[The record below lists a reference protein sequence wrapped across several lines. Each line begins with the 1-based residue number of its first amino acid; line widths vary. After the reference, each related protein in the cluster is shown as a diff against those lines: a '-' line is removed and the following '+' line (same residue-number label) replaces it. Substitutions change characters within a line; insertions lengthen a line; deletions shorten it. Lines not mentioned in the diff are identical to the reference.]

1 MFKFK
6 WADLHFS
13 AVTFCAAMLA
23 LYLSMSIDL
32 QQPYW
37 AMMTVYIVS
46 QPLAAAVRS
55 KAIYRLLG
63 TFFGASVAVVMVPR
77 LANSPVILCLAMAF
91 WVGGCLAIS
100 MLDRSPRSYMMML
113 AGYTVAIIG
122 FSSVSNPEG
131 IFNLAVARTEE
142 IVLGILCATLVHSL
156 WFPRPVGEVIRSRIE
171 TWFGDADQWALDILH
186 GNDPAAT
193 SQDRVRLAAAASEIH
208 IMATHLP
215 FDTSNLRET
224 TAVVRTL
231 HSQIVMLI
239 PILSSLSDRLAALR
253 REKPDLDRQSNRA
266 ITQVSD
272 WIKAGALE
280 EEAAP
285 LIVRLE
291 EISGGV
297 DGRDWYALN
306 QLGLFA
312 RLQDVVRMM
321 NQGRMLL
328 KQLHDPLA
336 PLSGA
341 LEEIVTTISARPLH
355 RDFGLAL
362 LSGATASVAI
372 LITCAVWIGLGWA
385 EGGASAMVAA
395 ILCCLFAAMDDP
407 APAIKSFGV
416 SLLIAGP
423 LAATYLFVV
432 FPSIDNFPLLVM
444 ALAPTMLTIGM
455 LSLDPRFAAPA
466 MVVLLNFGNS
476 MAIQERM
483 STDFASFLNTN
494 LSQFFGLLTAIFV
507 TRTLRSMSTDASA
520 QRLLWH
526 TWKSLASLATSKS
539 DDNQAVFTSR
549 MVDRLGLLTPRLAAT
564 KDEKLAGM
572 DTLRELRVGMDLF
585 VLKNARAGL
594 SSEARLLV
602 DKLLGAVGTHYSA
615 HTAGIHSSD
624 DQLLSILDQALNMLS
639 SSAPDG
645 RGRALTALVGLRQN
659 LFPLVSFSP
668 SAPSEAAS

>member
-1 MFKFK
+1 
-6 WADLHFS
+6 
-13 AVTFCAAMLA
+13 MLA

-55 KAIYRLLG
+55 KAVYRLLG
-63 TFFGASVAVVMVPR
+63 TLLGACVAVVMVPR

-91 WVGGCLAIS
+91 WVGGCLSIS
-100 MLDRSPRSYMMML
+100 MLDRSPRSYIMML
-113 AGYTVAIIG
+113 AGYTAAIIG
-122 FSSVSNPEG
+122 FSSVSHPEG
-131 IFNLAVARTEE
+131 IFYLAVARTEE
-142 IVLGILCATLVHSL
+142 IILGILCATIVHSL
-156 WFPRPVGEVIRSRIE
+156 WFPRPVGEVIRTRIE
-171 TWFGDADQWALDILH
+171 TWFGDADQWAMDILH
-186 GNDPAAT
+186 GSDPVAT

-253 REKPDLDRQSNRA
+253 KESSGLDRQSNRA
-266 ITQVSD
+266 IAQVSD
-272 WIKAGALE
+272 WIKMGALE
-280 EEAAP
+280 EGVASLMEK
-285 LIVRLE
+285 LE
-291 EISGGV
+291 EISSGV
-297 DGRDWYALN
+297 EGRDWYALN
-306 QLGLFA
+306 QLGLLA
-312 RLQDVVRMM
+312 RLQDMVSMM
-321 NQGRMLL
+321 HQGRMLL
-328 KQLHDPLA
+328 RQLHDPLA
-336 PLSGA
+336 PLSPA

-372 LITCAVWIGLGWA
+372 LITCMVWIGLGWA

-423 LAATYLFVV
+423 LAAVYLFVV
-432 FPSIDNFPLLVM
+432 FPAIDNFPLLVM

-455 LSLDPRFAAPA
+455 LSLAPRFAAPA

-520 QRLLWH
+520 QRLLRH
-526 TWKSLASLATSKS
+526 TWKSLASLAISKS

-585 VLKNARAGL
+585 VLKGARAGL
-594 SSEARLLV
+594 SSEAQLLV
-602 DKLLGAVGTHYSA
+602 DQLLGAVGAHYSA
-615 HTAGIHSSD
+615 HTAGSHSHD
-624 DQLLSILDQALNMLS
+624 DQLLSILDRALNMLS
-639 SSAPDG
+639 SPMPDG
-645 RGRALTALVGLRQN
+645 RGRTLAALVGLRQN
-659 LFPLVSFSP
+659 LFPHVSFLP
-668 SAPSEAAS
+668 SMPAEVTP